1 MKYKFCITETLQRVV
16 EIEAENECKAQKL
29 IDKQYK
35 EGQVILDAEDY
46 KTTQVELMK

>member
-16 EIEAENECKAQKL
+16 EIEAENECKAPNV

-46 KTTQVELMK
+46 KITQIELMK